1 MPGSEKAI
9 ATASTVMAPCEKI
22 CRSPVQ
28 RLCVGV
34 PRCIAIS
41 VGSPVPFLLAPA
53 GARYDG
59 IQRADR
65 RVLERPAETD
75 RHARFGQGLVV
86 TIEVRE
92 RLREIIVRG
101 GRPRMDH
108 SGPPEGLL
116 GRCEVTG
123 TIGGISRAH
132 ERHDLVRPAL
142 ERALVGSPSRREWTG
157 LFKARHGA

>member
-9 ATASTVMAPCEKI
+9 ATAITVMAPCERI

-59 IQRADR
+59 IQRAER
-65 RVLERPAETD
+65 RVLLRPAEAD
-75 RHARFGQGLVV
+75 RHARFGEGCVV
-86 TIEVRE
+86 TAEVSQA
-92 RLREIIVRG
+92 LRQMVVRG
-101 GRPRMDH
+101 GRPRM
-108 SGPPEGLL
+108 SENTPPEGPF
-116 GRCEVTG
+116 G
-123 TIGGISRAH
+123 
-132 ERHDLVRPAL
+132 P
-142 ERALVGSPSRREWTG
+142 
-157 LFKARHGA
+157 